1 MATATR
7 SKASLW
13 LLGTEETEITGT
25 KLPSKKQ
32 VLCVFAY
39 HHTTLKE
46 PSMKVPPLLLE
57 ILFEKWKKTE
67 EKRQPTKRDSE
78 DQRSSFHIS
87 AWISF

>member
-1 MATATR
+1 MAAATR

-39 HHTTLKE
+39 HHNTLKKKNIHE
-46 PSMKVPPLLLE
+46 SATTVIGEVHVFWDKALVPVRPQHHAVKQLE
-57 ILFEKWKKTE
+57 ILFEKWK
-67 EKRQPTKRDSE
+67 S
-78 DQRSSFHIS
+78 
-87 AWISF
+87 